1 MSYNIKVD
9 YARDAYLSEFSKKT
23 LSDRYMIDGELSP
36 QDAFARA
43 AKAFAND
50 EAHAQRL
57 YDYASKLWFMFS
69 TPVLSNGGT
78 TRGLPISCF
87 LNYVEDSREGITNH
101 YTENA
106 FLSSVGGGVGGCWN
120 GVRSVGSK
128 TSNGSESTGV
138 IPFMKVVD
146 AEMLAFSQGVTRRGS
161 YAAYLDMSHPEIE
174 EFLDVRKPTG
184 GDINRKSTNLH
195 HGVVVPDRF
204 MALIEGATREEGFD
218 DSWDLR
224 DPHTGRVVKT
234 VSAKTLWVK
243 LIQNRVETGEP
254 YIMFGDTVQEG
265 LPKCQK
271 EKGLKV
277 HHSNLCS
284 EITLA
289 TAEDRTA
296 VCCLSSVNLEEF
308 DEWQHNPLF
317 IPDLVAMLDNVLTY
331 FIDNA
336 PNELWRAAYSAM
348 QERSIGLGAMGF
360 HAYLQRHNQPFEGI
374 MAKSANMRMFKHI
387 KSEADRATRE
397 LAIERGEAPDAVGY
411 GVRNVHLLAVA
422 PNASSSIICGNT
434 SPSIEPYRANA
445 FTQKTKSGSSL
456 QKNEYL
462 EHILQELGEDTDE
475 VWKGIITNGGSVQH
489 LDFLDDWTKDV
500 FKTAVEIDQRWVI
513 DLAADRQQYICQSQ
527 SLNVFFPANVSKQEL
542 HAIHMMAWKK
552 KVKTLYY
559 LRSEAYKR
567 AEKVS
572 DEALRQYIFD
582 SIDEGACLAC
592 EG

>member
-1 MSYNIKVD
+1 MLINYK
-9 YARDAYLSEFSKKT
+9 RDNYLSEFSHKT
-23 LSDRYMIDGELSP
+23 LEDRYLIEGETSP

-43 AKAFAND
+43 ARAFSDN

-69 TPVLSNGGT
+69 TPILSNGGT

-87 LNYVEDSREGITNH
+87 LNYVEDSREGITSH

-106 FLSSVGGGVGGCWN
+106 FLSSVGGGVGGSWSAI
-120 GVRSVGSK
+120 RSVGSK

-161 YAAYLDMSHPEIE
+161 YAAYLDISHPEIE

-184 GDINRKSTNLH
+184 GDVNRKSVNLH
-195 HGVVVPDRF
+195 HGVLLSDRF
-204 MALIEGATREEGFD
+204 MGLIEQATREPGFD
-218 DSWDLR
+218 DSWDLV
-224 DPHTGRVVKT
+224 DPHTQKVVKT

-254 YIMFGDTVQEG
+254 YIVFKNTVQEA
-265 LPKCQK
+265 LPLYQLK
-271 EKGLKV
+271 KGLRV

-289 TAEDRTA
+289 TNEERTA
-296 VCCLSSVNLEEF
+296 VCCLSSVNLEEY
-308 DEWQHNPLF
+308 DEWKNDKNF
-317 IPDLVAMLDNVLTY
+317 IPDLIRMLDNVITY
-331 FIDNA
+331 FVENA
-336 PNELWRAAYSAM
+336 PDTLSKAKFSAKM
-348 QERSIGLGAMGF
+348 ERSLGLGAMGF
-360 HAYLQRHNQPFEGI
+360 HAYLQRKNVPFESP
-374 MAKSANMRMFKHI
+374 MAVGVNKQMFGHI
-387 KSEADRATRE
+387 KKEAVNATE
-397 LAIERGEAPDAVGY
+397 TLAMERGEAPDAVGQ

-456 QKNEYL
+456 LKNEYL
-462 EHILQELGEDTDE
+462 EHILQELEEDTDE
-475 VWKGIITNGGSVQH
+475 VWKSIITNNGSVQH
-489 LDFLDDWTKDV
+489 LEFLDDWTKDV
-500 FKTAVEIDQRWVI
+500 FKTAVEIDQRWI
-513 DLAADRQQYICQSQ
+513 IEMAADRQKEICQSQ
-527 SLNVFFPANVSKQEL
+527 SLNIFFPANVSKQEL

-559 LRSEAYKR
+559 LRSEAIKR
-567 AEKVS
+567 AETVS
-572 DEALRQYIFD
+572 DEALRQYIFESMD
-582 SIDEGACLAC
+582 DEGCLAC

>member
-1 MSYNIKVD
+1 VLVD
-9 YARDAYLSEFSKKT
+9 YKRDKYLSEFSHKT
-23 LSDRYMIDGELSP
+23 LQDRYLVDGETSP

-43 AKAFAND
+43 AKAFSDN

-69 TPVLSNGGT
+69 TPILSNGGT

-87 LNYVEDSREGITNH
+87 LNYVEDSRTGITDH

-106 FLSSVGGGVGGCWN
+106 FLSSVGGGVGGSWSA
-120 GVRSVGSK
+120 VRSVGSK

-161 YAAYLDMSHPEIE
+161 YAAYLDISHSEVE

-184 GDINRKSTNLH
+184 GDVNRKSVNLH
-195 HGVVVPDRF
+195 HGVVVSDAF
-204 MALIEGATREEGFD
+204 MELIEGATREEGFD
-218 DSWDLR
+218 DSWDLI
-224 DPHTGRVVKT
+224 DPHTGKVTKT

-254 YIMFGDTVQEG
+254 YIMFGDTVQNA
-265 LPKCQK
+265 LPDCQK
-271 EKGLKV
+271 DKGLKV
-277 HHSNLCS
+277 NHSNLCS

-289 TAEDRTA
+289 TDEDRTA
-296 VCCLSSVNLEEF
+296 VCCLSSVNLEEY
-308 DEWQHNPLF
+308 DEWRNDENF
-317 IPDLVAMLDNVLTY
+317 IPDLIRMLDNVISY
-331 FIDNA
+331 FVENA
-336 PNELWRAAYSAM
+336 PPELARAVYSARN
-348 QERSIGLGAMGF
+348 ERSLGLGAMGF
-360 HAYLQRHNQPFEGI
+360 HAYLQRNNIPFESA
-374 MAKSANMRMFKHI
+374 MAKGANMKMFQHI
-387 KSEADRATRE
+387 KSEALNATKT
-397 LAIERGEAPDAVGY
+397 LAMERGEAPDAAGY

-456 QKNEYL
+456 LKNEYL
-462 EHILQELGEDTDE
+462 EHALQELGEDNEE
-475 VWKGIITNGGSVQH
+475 VWKSIITNNGSIQH

-513 DLAADRQQYICQSQ
+513 EMAADRQEQICQSQ
-527 SLNVFFPANVSKQEL
+527 SLNIFFPANVSKQEL
-542 HAIHMMAWKK
+542 HAIHMMAWKR

-559 LRSEAYKR
+559 LRSEAIKR
-567 AEKVS
+567 AETVS

-582 SIDEGACLAC
+582 SIDDEGCLAC